1 MVNKTVSSMDKLV
14 LKEVTSD
21 RFGVPVSDAE
31 VADKSMKRCR
41 KFLRRKF
48 W

>member
-1 MVNKTVSSMDKLV
+1 MNKTVSSMDKLV

-21 RFGVPVSDAE
+21 MFGVPVSDAE
-31 VADKSMKRCR
+31 VAEKSMKRCG
-41 KFLRRKF
+41 KFFRRKF